1 MGRRARTLYRKAI
14 ETQEN
19 AKQLRKKGSQ
29 GNLYTGEPASM
40 KNLSDDEA
48 IAEHSEDELP
58 SQLDLDEVLEA
69 PQKASNGTV
78 NVQTNVPNP
87 TQVVRDWETI
97 TKTKTDARRS
107 SWADEVEKEEETECK
122 ASIWVNFDISKVSNA
137 GFKLEFV
144 SPLKAGEDKVCEID
158 VDDIST
164 ELEYWKNTIVCYVL
178 GAHPPFSV
186 LNSYIQRKWGKHG
199 VSKVSMLKNGI
210 TLVKFDSQTGMNEV
224 LREGIYHFD
233 NKPLIVKAWHED
245 MEFTKDELYIVPIWV
260 KLPGLEFKYRGPK
273 GLSKIGSLIGKP
285 LMADSNTKKKI
296 GLHFARLLIEVDVGA
311 ILPDVVH
318 FKNEKGVLVE
328 QKVQYDWK
336 PTLCKFCQNYGHN
349 EPDCRKKKPQVENV
363 KKPVVNWDMIDQQM
377 APTKEVVKVDGV
389 NEHKKEALVKKAGRN
404 AGKQVSQ
411 DDTITGWTTPA
422 NTSRS
427 STRKEPQPH
436 KLLNP
441 FNVLS
446 EGATSK
452 DAKRSPVQHGGGSVV
467 APPISG

>member
-1 MGRRARTLYRKAI
+1 MGRRARTLCRKAI

-29 GNLYTGEPASM
+29 GNCTQGEPASM

-58 SQLDLDEVLEA
+58 SQLDLDEVLGA
-69 PQKASNGTV
+69 PQKAIELQESNGTV

-97 TKTKTDARRS
+97 TKTKTDVRRS
-107 SWADEVEKEEETECK
+107 SWADEVEKEEETERK
-122 ASIWVNFDISKVSNA
+122 TSIWDNFDISKVSNA

-144 SPLKAGEDKVCEID
+144 SPLKAGEDKVREID

-164 ELEYWKNTIVCYVL
+164 ELEYWKNTI
-178 GAHPPFSV
+178 
-186 LNSYIQRKWGKHG
+186 
-199 VSKVSMLKNGI
+199 
-210 TLVKFDSQTGMNEV
+210 TGMNEV

-260 KLPGLEFKYRGPK
+260 KLPGLEFKHWGPK

-328 QKVQYDWK
+328 QKVRYDWK
-336 PTLCKFCQNYGHN
+336 PILCKFCQNYGHN
-349 EPDCRKKKPQVENV
+349 EADCRKKKPQVENV
-363 KKPVVNWDMIDQQM
+363 KKPVVNRDMIDQQM

-389 NEHKKEALVKKAGRN
+389 NEHKKETLVKKAGRN
-404 AGKQVSQ
+404 AGKQVWQ
-411 DDTITGWTTPA
+411 DDTITGWTAPA

-436 KLLNP
+436 RLLNP

-452 DAKRSPVQHGGGSVV
+452 DAKRSPVQHVGGSVV